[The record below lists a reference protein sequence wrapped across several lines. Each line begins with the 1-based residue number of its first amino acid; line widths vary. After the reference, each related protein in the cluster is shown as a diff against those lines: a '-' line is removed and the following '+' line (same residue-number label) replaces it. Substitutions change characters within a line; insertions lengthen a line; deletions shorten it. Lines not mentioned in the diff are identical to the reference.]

1 LEAILGPKAQTL
13 SIRPTGAF
21 ECTSS
26 TEAAAAAAAAAVAS
40 NVNTAKEMEAAV
52 LKS

>member
-26 TEAAAAAAAAAVAS
+26 TEAAAAAAAAVAS